1 MMKILKRPM
10 TASCRCSELPVAVL
24 LTVILALLPL
34 EAKSQRTVWELP
46 EYMETVS
53 AGSLTLGGTFARD
66 TYLSAS
72 SYDGYA
78 IGFEN
83 DRWIGNNP
91 DKLFGYGRNHAGMQ
105 LGYMENRSGR
115 GITLGFS
122 MRDYYGFMCPVVN
135 CSMCDL
141 LIGPAALCQLGVLYN
156 PQNSNNPFNVWGH
169 AGAGICV
176 DNTFRFKVFRYGM
189 ALQATFYMPFAGIG
203 FAPDYDQPYW
213 YMVNYNDF
221 GKALHFVT
229 PFNNTALTQQV
240 ALLLP
245 VKGNRLKI
253 GYTFDYTGNE
263 LGGHSRSIGSNM
275 FTIGCVMRYQTKKWD
290 R

>member
-1 MMKILKRPM
+1 MKKEEINIRELSRREFFHKLGTVVLPSIAIMGLGPIVNACQPEDPM
-10 TASCRCSELPVAVL
+10 EPTGCKGSCAASCYGSCDKTCGQSC
-24 LTVILALLPL
+24 
-34 EAKSQRTVWELP
+34 EA
-46 EYMETVS
+46 
-53 AGSLTLGGTFARD
+53 
-66 TYLSAS
+66 
-72 SYDGYA
+72 
-78 IGFEN
+78 
-83 DRWIGNNP
+83 
-91 DKLFGYGRNHAGMQ
+91 
-105 LGYMENRSGR
+105 
-115 GITLGFS
+115 
-122 MRDYYGFMCPVVN
+122 
-135 CSMCDL
+135 
-141 LIGPAALCQLGVLYN
+141 
-156 PQNSNNPFNVWGH
+156 
-169 AGAGICV
+169 
-176 DNTFRFKVFRYGM
+176 
-189 ALQATFYMPFAGIG
+189 IG